1 MIRAVLLDR
10 DDTII
15 DNTGVTAHTPHP
27 GDLFD
32 PELVRLL
39 PGAGRACARLF
50 NAGYSLI
57 VHTNQAGIAE
67 GVGTPEQ
74 IEATNDRMRELLAEF
89 GVRLAGLY
97 YSPFIRA
104 GTVPRFTADHDWR
117 KPAPGM
123 ARTALREFGVDAA
136 RSWAVGDAPRDIE
149 AACAGGIPRDR
160 CLRIGP
166 GLALPD
172 LAAAAEFILAS
183 DL

>member
-15 DNTGVTAHTPHP
+15 DNAGVTALTPHP

-39 PGAGRACARLF
+39 PGAGDACARLF
-50 NAGYSLI
+50 NAGYALI

-67 GVGTPEQ
+67 GVCTPGQ
-74 IEATNDRMRELLAEF
+74 IEATNDRMRGLLAGF
-89 GVRLAGLY
+89 GVRLAGVY
-97 YSPFIRA
+97 YSPFIRT
-104 GTVPRFTADHDWR
+104 GSVPRFTADHDWR

-123 ARTALREFGVDAA
+123 ARAILREFGIDAP
-136 RSWAVGDAPRDIE
+136 RSWAVGDAPRDV
-149 AACAGGIPRDR
+149 AAASAAGIPGGR

-166 GLALPD
+166 GLPLPN

-183 DL
+183 DA